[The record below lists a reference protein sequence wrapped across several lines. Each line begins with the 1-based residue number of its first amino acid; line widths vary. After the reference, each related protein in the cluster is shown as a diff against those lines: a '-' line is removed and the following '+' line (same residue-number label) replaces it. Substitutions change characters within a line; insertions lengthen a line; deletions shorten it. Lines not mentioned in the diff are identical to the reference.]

1 MLRCMIFLYI
11 LIQAEKTSCDLIKM
25 LNLKGK
31 YDIMLVIIFLYQKSG
46 CVFGHKKSSAD
57 IKAGQ
62 KTKIRENF

>member
-1 MLRCMIFLYI
+1 
-11 LIQAEKTSCDLIKM
+11 M